1 MPGSPPDTHPA
12 ARIFFLQPEASSHS
26 HAATYSAA
34 QLPHFAISPAAHSP
48 FQLFCPFFSLPPK
61 YVTNRSVCRTA
72 KRPCRTITAPHGS
85 SVFTQTWQPRRQYY
99 DTSPVTGSTFSA
111 LSSSSPISSS
121 VRWPASAR
129 IFRSISSANAGLS
142 RRTCLA
148 FSRPCPSL
156 SPL

>member
-1 MPGSPPDTHPA
+1 MPQLT
-12 ARIFFLQPEASSHS
+12 
-26 HAATYSAA
+26 
-34 QLPHFAISPAAHSP
+34 LPHNYHTLQSALLHTALFSSFAPFSVFHQNMLLTAAYAAP
-48 FQLFCPFFSLPPK
+48 L
-61 YVTNRSVCRTA
+61 NARTE
-72 KRPCRTITAPHGS
+72 RTITAPHGS
-85 SVFTQTWQPRRQYY
+85 SVFAQTWQPRRQFYDTSPDKTDCLKILGRQPCRQYY